1 MKTIIAFSI
10 ALALLFPLQDA
21 VAQERLLPNQT
32 VAKSVESNKTHT
44 YLVSLN
50 DGDYVSGSINQHGK
64 VNMSILGADGSLLR
78 SFPGPSGDAKRQF
91 AFAAEGG
98 GSYAISIANP
108 GDQTVKYELLI
119 EKILSLNERLR
130 PEPWSDPYPSP
141 RIQALRGEI
150 AAGNST
156 EAFWKEMAARG
167 TPLVEPFGSDGKYQ
181 LVTFL
186 WRGLRETKN
195 VLVLGSFIDAVSPQ
209 ETAMQRLAASD
220 VWYLTLKLP
229 AGARFTYTLS
239 PNDPMTWEPPRAA
252 QRDVTRQVDPLN
264 PHRMLP
270 GWRSCPA
277 DASKF
282 ACINVAELP
291 HAIPQPWTISKPG
304 TPRGKVEKGSLTS
317 TIQGIER
324 TFSVYLPANY
334 KADGPANALIVLF
347 DAETYL
353 PNDPKDWYDPRSFQ
367 TLTTL
372 NELIAAS
379 KIAPT
384 VAVFV
389 DNIGNRRLLDQ
400 LANPGF
406 SDFVATELVPWVR
419 AHYHVTTDPKR
430 TVVGGY
436 SASGFAAAYMGLRHS
451 EVFGNVISQSAPFWW
466 APEHNGGQCGPLC
479 RDLGYVPD
487 RNADATTEV
496 NWMSKQFLAKPKLP
510 VRFDL
515 EAGVFELDRSGEG
528 GDVLE
533 PTRALRDVLL
543 AKGYEVHYQQFVGGH
558 DGLSWR
564 GTLADGLIAL
574 LGAR

>member
-1 MKTIIAFSI
+1 VEHVIEPGKTDSYSI
-10 ALALLFPLQDA
+10 
-21 VAQERLLPNQT
+21 
-32 VAKSVESNKTHT
+32 
-44 YLVSLN
+44 SLN

-64 VNMSILGADGSLLR
+64 VNVSILSADGSLLR
-78 SFPGPSGDAKRQF
+78 RFPGPSKDAKRQF

-98 GSYAISIANP
+98 GSYSIVIANP
-108 GDQTVKYELLI
+108 GDQPVKFELLI

-130 PEPWSDPYPSP
+130 PEPWSDADPSP
-141 RIQALRGEI
+141 RIQALRSEI

-156 EAFWKEMAARG
+156 EAFWKEMATRG

-186 WRGLRETKN
+186 WRELLETKS
-195 VLVLGSFIDAVSPQ
+195 VVVLGSFLDPVSPQ
-209 ETAMQRLAASD
+209 DLAMHRLGTSD
-220 VWYLTLKLP
+220 VWYLTSKLP

-239 PNDPMTWEPPRAA
+239 PNDPMTWDAPRSAERNA
-252 QRDVTRQVDPLN
+252 TSQVDPLN

-282 ACINVAELP
+282 VCINVAELP
-291 HAIPQPWTISKPG
+291 HATPQPWTISKPE
-304 TPRGKVEKGSLTS
+304 TPRGAVKKESLKS

-324 TFSVYLPANY
+324 TFSVYVPANH
-334 KADGPANALIVLF
+334 KADGPANALLVLF
-347 DAETYL
+347 DAGAYL
-353 PNDPKDWYDPRSFQ
+353 PNDPKDRYDPRSFQ

-379 KIAPT
+379 KIPPT
-384 VAVFV
+384 VAVFI
-389 DNIGNRRLLDQ
+389 DNIGNRRVLDQ

-406 SDFVATELVPWVR
+406 ADFVATEFVPWLR
-419 AHYHVTTDPKR
+419 AHYNVTTDPKR

-436 SASGFAAAYMGLRHS
+436 SSSGFAAAYMGLRHS
-451 EVFGNVISQSAPFWW
+451 EVFGNVISQSGAFWW
-466 APEHNGGQCGPLC
+466 APDHNGGYCGPLC

-487 RNADATTEV
+487 SNTDATTEV
-496 NWMSKQFLAKPKLP
+496 NWMAKQFLAGPKLP
-510 VRFDL
+510 LRFHLD
-515 EAGVFELDRSGEG
+515 AGTFETDRYGKG
-528 GDVLE
+528 GDILE
-533 PTRALRDVLL
+533 PTRALREVLL

-564 GTLADGLIAL
+564 GTLADALIAL
-574 LGAR
+574 LGPR